1 MAVSALGINHKTA
14 PVEIREKVAF
24 DPANILQALQR
35 MQQELKLDEVAV
47 LSTCN
52 RMEVYFRGDEQAHQR
67 LTNWLVE
74 HHSLEAD
81 ALSHCVY
88 LHQNE
93 QAIQHVMRVACGLD
107 SMVLG
112 EPQILGQMKDAFQ
125 FARNA
130 GTMGQLLDRLF
141 QHTFSVAK
149 KVRTDTEIG
158 SSAVSVAYAAVS
170 LARKIFTDLSQ
181 ATALYIGAGETI
193 ELAAR
198 HFHNQGVKEMIV
210 ANRTL
215 ERGEELTSQFGGT
228 AITLNQLH
236 DWMHKADIVISSTA
250 SPLPIVGK
258 GLIEECVK
266 KRKHR
271 PMFMV
276 DLAVPRDIEPEV
288 GQLSDVYLYSV
299 DDLQDVIDDNLKA
312 RNQAAEE
319 AEDIVAHQTEQF
331 VDWVESLSSVDIV
344 RQYRH
349 KMNDLK
355 QQELQRALAQ
365 IAAGESAEQV
375 LEEFAYRYSNKV
387 MHYPTRYL
395 RRLNDDKNAVKLQQ
409 AKTMLG
415 LDDKAPSRDN
425 AVKNKSKNRI

>member
-1 MAVSALGINHKTA
+1 
-14 PVEIREKVAF
+14 
-24 DPANILQALQR
+24 
-35 MQQELKLDEVAV
+35 
-47 LSTCN
+47 
-52 RMEVYFRGDEQAHQR
+52 
-67 LTNWLVE
+67 
-74 HHSLEAD
+74 
-81 ALSHCVY
+81 
-88 LHQNE
+88 
-93 QAIQHVMRVACGLD
+93 
-107 SMVLG
+107 
-112 EPQILGQMKDAFQ
+112 
-125 FARNA
+125 
-130 GTMGQLLDRLF
+130 
-141 QHTFSVAK
+141 
-149 KVRTDTEIG
+149 
-158 SSAVSVAYAAVS
+158 
-170 LARKIFTDLSQ
+170 
-181 ATALYIGAGETI
+181 
-193 ELAAR
+193 
-198 HFHNQGVKEMIV
+198 
-210 ANRTL
+210 
-215 ERGEELTSQFGGT
+215 
-228 AITLNQLH
+228 
-236 DWMHKADIVISSTA
+236 
-250 SPLPIVGK
+250 
-258 GLIEECVK
+258 
-266 KRKHR
+266 
-271 PMFMV
+271 MFMV

>member
-1 MAVSALGINHKTA
+1 MGFSGFGGMMAVAALGINHKTA

-24 DPANILQALQR
+24 DPTTLTQALR
-35 MQQELKLDEVAV
+35 RLKQELELEEVAV

-52 RMEVYFRGDEQAHQR
+52 RMEIYFRADGEAHTR
-67 LTNWLVE
+67 ILDWLVNY
-74 HHSLEAD
+74 HALD
-81 ALSHCVY
+81 ANALANCIY
-88 LHQNE
+88 LHRNE

-125 FARNA
+125 YARKA
-130 GTMGQLLDRLF
+130 GTLGLLLDRLF

-158 SSAVSVAYAAVS
+158 ASAVSVAYAAVS
-170 LARKIFTDLSQ
+170 LAKKIFADFSQ

-198 HFHNQGVKEMIV
+198 HFHNQGVRHLIV

-215 ERGEELTSQFGGT
+215 ERGEQLASQLGGT
-228 AITLNQLH
+228 AITLQQLH

-258 GLIEECVK
+258 GLMEECIK
-266 KRKHR
+266 RRKHK

-288 GQLSDVYLYSV
+288 GQLDDIYLYSV
-299 DDLQDVIDDNLKA
+299 DDLKDVIDENLKA
-312 RNQAAEE
+312 RSQAAEE
-319 AEDIVAHQTEQF
+319 AEDIVANQSAHFLQ
-331 VDWVESLSSVDIV
+331 WVESLKSIDLVKD
-344 RQYRH
+344 YREH
-349 KMNDLK
+349 ILSIKDS
-355 QQELQRALAQ
+355 ELARAQTQLE
-365 IAAGESAEQV
+365 AGEDAATV
-375 LEEFAYRYSNKV
+375 LHQFAHRLVNKV
-387 MHYPTRYL
+387 MHHPTHYL
-395 RRLNDDKNAVKLQQ
+395 RRHSSQLSESEQQ
-409 AKTMLG
+409 QLKELLG
-415 LDDKAPSRDN
+415 LIQDN
-425 AVKNKSKNRI
+425 D